1 VRRLTYAGLRVLSTV
16 QHFGAERLTPAGW
29 LVLGAAGTAAALGV
43 DTSRTM
49 SYQAFA
55 FGAALLGIAFVAAA
69 LFRVR
74 ASVARELP
82 RYATAGE
89 RFDYR
94 VMVHNQGSQPL
105 EALMVRETLR
115 DPRPTYAE
123 WRRARE
129 PGEERRNWF
138 DRNQGYFRWRWLIES
153 RTPERASR
161 EVLESVPPGERRAV
175 SLWLRP
181 RRRGRLELAAVQL
194 SRIEPLG
201 LARGLARI
209 PVAGR
214 VIALPKRYRLP
225 AIALPGRR
233 RFQQGGVTL
242 ATSVGDSEEFI
253 GLREYRPGDPLQRV
267 HWKSYARTGTPI
279 VKEYQDE
286 FFERHALILD
296 TSSERGEDAAFEE
309 AVAVAASFVYAIDTR
324 ECLLDL
330 LFVGGEVR
338 TYTAGRG
345 QMPLEHMLEVLAG
358 VTVSAAAEFAD
369 LARAV
374 LAQRAGLTSCIVVLL
389 SWDEARRNFIDALR
403 RTGIEL
409 RVLFVCQPAQA
420 PQPQPP
426 GVSLLHPGA
435 IEAGLAVLR

>member
-1 VRRLTYAGLRVLSTV
+1 MKRLTYAGLRALSAL
-16 QHFGAERLTPAGW
+16 QHFGSERFTHAGW
-29 LVLGAAGTAAALGV
+29 LVLGAAGTAAALGI

-49 SYQAFA
+49 SYQAFT
-55 FGAALLGIAFVAAA
+55 FGAALLLIALIVA
-69 LFRVR
+69 LFFRTH
-74 ASVARELP
+74 ASVERQLP

-89 RFDYR
+89 RFEYR
-94 VMVHNQGSQPL
+94 VVVHNHGKRPL
-105 EALMVRETLR
+105 EALMVKETLR
-115 DPRPTYAE
+115 DPRPGYEE

-129 PGEERRNWF
+129 PGEEKRNWF
-138 DRNQGYFRWRWLIES
+138 DRQQGYFRWRWLIER
-153 RTPERASR
+153 RTPERAAR
-161 EVLESVPPGERRAV
+161 EALEDVPPGERRTV
-175 SLWLRP
+175 TLWLRP
-181 RRRGRLELAAVQL
+181 KRRGRLELDAVQL
-194 SRIEPLG
+194 SRAEPLG
-201 LARGLARI
+201 LIRGLARI
-209 PVAGR
+209 PAAGR

-225 AIALPGRR
+225 SIALPGQR

-267 HWKSYARTGTPI
+267 HWKSYARTGLPI
-279 VKEYQDE
+279 VKEFQDE

-296 TSSERGEDAAFEE
+296 TSTGRGEDAAFEE

-345 QMPLEHMLEVLAG
+345 QMQLEHMLEVLAG
-358 VTVSAAAEFAD
+358 VGASAPADFAD

-389 SWDEARRNFIDALR
+389 DWDEARKSFVEALR
-403 RTGIEL
+403 RTGVEL
-409 RVLFVCQPAQA
+409 RVLLVSERADA
-420 PQPQPP
+420 PP
-426 GVSLLHPGA
+426 GVTLLHPASIG
-435 IEAGLAVLR
+435 AGLAALR

>member
-1 VRRLTYAGLRVLSTV
+1 MKRLTYAGLRFLSRI
-16 QHFGAERLTPAGW
+16 QHFGSERLTNTGW
-29 LVLGAAGTAAALGV
+29 LVLGAAATAAALGI

-49 SYQAFA
+49 SYQAFT
-55 FGAALLGIAFVAAA
+55 FGAGLLVVAFVIAWF
-69 LFRVR
+69 FRVH
-74 ASVARELP
+74 ASAARELP

-94 VMVHNQGSQPL
+94 VVVRNDGKRPL

-115 DPRPTYAE
+115 DPRPTYTE

-129 PGEERRNWF
+129 PGEEKRNWF
-138 DRNQGYFRWRWLIES
+138 DRQQGYFRWRWLIER

-161 EVLESVPPGERRAV
+161 EALANIPPGEHRTV
-175 SLWLRP
+175 TLWLRP
-181 RRRGRLELAAVQL
+181 RRRGRVELDALQL
-194 SRIEPLG
+194 SRTDPLG
-201 LARGLARI
+201 LVRGLAQI
-209 PVAGR
+209 KTAGR

-225 AIALPGRR
+225 SIALPGQR

-267 HWKSYARTGTPI
+267 HWKSYARTGSPI

-296 TSSERGEDAAFEE
+296 TSTDRGEDAAFEE

-345 QMPLEHMLEVLAG
+345 QLQLEHMLEVLAG
-358 VTVSAAAEFAD
+358 VGPSAPGDFAE

-389 SWDEARRNFIDALR
+389 SWDEPRRSFIEALR
-403 RTGIEL
+403 RTGVEL
-409 RVLFVCQPAQA
+409 RVLLVSETTEVPT
-420 PQPQPP
+420 
-426 GVSLLHPGA
+426 GVTLLHPASIG
-435 IEAGLAVLR
+435 AGLAGLR

>member
-1 VRRLTYAGLRVLSTV
+1 MKRLTYAGLRALSAL
-16 QHFGAERLTPAGW
+16 QHFGSERLTNTGW
-29 LVLGAAGTAAALGV
+29 LVLGAAATAGALGI

-49 SYQAFA
+49 SYQAFT
-55 FGAALLGIAFVAAA
+55 FGAALLLVAFVAA
-69 LFRVR
+69 LFFRAR
-74 ASVARELP
+74 ASVERQLP

-89 RFDYR
+89 RFEYR
-94 VMVHNQGSQPL
+94 VVVHNHGRHPL
-105 EALMVRETLR
+105 EALMVRERLR

-129 PGEERRNWF
+129 PGEEKRNWF
-138 DRNQGYFRWRWLIES
+138 DRQQGYFRWRWLIER
-153 RTPERASR
+153 RTPERAAR
-161 EVLESVPPGERRAV
+161 EVLEDVPPGEHRTV
-175 SLWLRP
+175 TLWLRP
-181 RRRGRLELAAVQL
+181 RRRGRLELDAVQL
-194 SRIEPLG
+194 SRTDPLG
-201 LARGLARI
+201 LMRGLTGIA
-209 PVAGR
+209 ASGR

-225 AIALPGRR
+225 TIALPGQR

-267 HWKSYARTGTPI
+267 HWKSYARTGLPI
-279 VKEYQDE
+279 VKEFQDE

-296 TSSERGEDAAFEE
+296 TSTSRGEDAAFEE

-345 QMPLEHMLEVLAG
+345 QMQLEHMLEVLAG
-358 VTVSAAAEFAD
+358 VAPSEPSAFAE
-369 LARAV
+369 LSRAV

-389 SWDEARRNFIDALR
+389 EWDEARKSFIDALR
-403 RTGIEL
+403 RTGVEL
-409 RVLFVCQPAQA
+409 RVLLVSETAA
-420 PQPQPP
+420 PPP
-426 GVSLLHPGA
+426 GITLLHPDSIG
-435 IEAGLAVLR
+435 AGLAALR

>member
-1 VRRLTYAGLRVLSTV
+1 VKRLTYAGLRALSAL
-16 QHFGAERLTPAGW
+16 QHFGSERLTHTGW
-29 LVLGAAGTAAALGV
+29 LVLSTAGTAAALGI

-55 FGAALLGIAFVAAA
+55 FGGALLVVSFVAA
-69 LFRVR
+69 LFFRAR
-74 ASVARELP
+74 ASVERQLP

-89 RFDYR
+89 RFEYR
-94 VMVHNQGSQPL
+94 VVIRNHGRRPL

-115 DPRPTYAE
+115 DPRPGYAE

-129 PGEERRNWF
+129 PGEEKRNWF
-138 DRNQGYFRWRWLIES
+138 DRHQGYFSWRWLIER
-153 RTPERASR
+153 RTPERAAR
-161 EVLESVPPGERRAV
+161 EALDDVPPGDLRTV
-175 SLWLRP
+175 TLWLRP
-181 RRRGRLELAAVQL
+181 RRRGRLELDAVQL
-194 SRIEPLG
+194 SRTDPLG
-201 LARGLARI
+201 LMRGIAKI
-209 PVAGR
+209 PAAGR

-225 AIALPGRR
+225 AIALPGQR

-267 HWKSYARTGTPI
+267 HWKSYARTGLPI
-279 VKEYQDE
+279 VKEFQDE

-296 TSSERGEDAAFEE
+296 TSTERGEDAAFEE

-358 VTVSAAAEFAD
+358 VGPSAPTDFAN
-369 LARAV
+369 LSRAV

-389 SWDEARRNFIDALR
+389 DWDEARQNFVEALR
-403 RTGIEL
+403 RTGVEL
-409 RVLFVCQPAQA
+409 RVLLVSEKAEP
-420 PQPQPP
+420 PP
-426 GVSLLHPGA
+426 GVTLLHPASIG
-435 IEAGLAVLR
+435 AGLAALR

>member
-1 VRRLTYAGLRVLSTV
+1 MKRLTFAGLRALSAL
-16 QHFGAERLTPAGW
+16 QHFGSERLTHSGW
-29 LVLGAAGTAAALGV
+29 LVLGAAATAAALGI
-43 DTSRTM
+43 DTGRTM

-55 FGAALLGIAFVAAA
+55 FGAALLLVALISA
-69 LFRVR
+69 LFFRARV
-74 ASVARELP
+74 SVERQLP

-94 VMVHNQGSQPL
+94 VVVHNHGRRPL

-115 DPRPTYAE
+115 DPRPSYAE

-129 PGEERRNWF
+129 PGEEKRNWF
-138 DRNQGYFRWRWLIES
+138 DRHQGYFRWRWLIER
-153 RTPERASR
+153 RTPERAAR
-161 EVLESVPPGERRAV
+161 EALADVRPGEHRAV
-175 SLWLRP
+175 TLWLRP
-181 RRRGRLELAAVQL
+181 RRRGRLELDAVQL
-194 SRIEPLG
+194 SRTEPLG
-201 LARGLARI
+201 LVRGLARI
-209 PVAGR
+209 SAAGR
-214 VIALPKRYRLP
+214 VTALPKRYRLP
-225 AIALPGRR
+225 SIALPGQR
-233 RFQQGGVTL
+233 RFQQGGVAL

-267 HWKSYARTGTPI
+267 HWKSYARTGSPI

-286 FFERHALILD
+286 FFERHALVLD
-296 TSSERGEDAAFEE
+296 TSTDRGENEAFEG

-345 QMPLEHMLEVLAG
+345 QMQLEHMLEVLAG
-358 VTVSAAAEFAD
+358 VGPSAPADFAD

-374 LAQRAGLTSCIVVLL
+374 LGQRAGLTSCIVVLL
-389 SWDEARRNFIDALR
+389 EWDEARKHLVEALR

-409 RVLFVCQPAQA
+409 RVLLVSEA
-420 PQPQPP
+420 PEAPP
-426 GVSLLHPGA
+426 GVTLLHPASIG
-435 IEAGLAVLR
+435 AGLAALR

>member
-1 VRRLTYAGLRVLSTV
+1 MKRLTYAGLRALSAL
-16 QHFGAERLTPAGW
+16 QHFGSERLTHTGW
-29 LVLGAAGTAAALGV
+29 LVLGAAATAAALGI

-49 SYQAFA
+49 SYQAFT
-55 FGAALLGIAFVAAA
+55 FGAALLVVAFVVARF
-69 LFRVR
+69 FRVR

-89 RFDYR
+89 RFEYR
-94 VMVHNQGSQPL
+94 VVVHNEGKRPL

-115 DPRPTYAE
+115 DPRPGYAE

-129 PGEERRNWF
+129 PGEEKRNWF
-138 DRNQGYFRWRWLIES
+138 DRHQGYFRWRWLIERS
-153 RTPERASR
+153 TPERASR
-161 EVLESVPPGERRAV
+161 ESLQDIPPDERRTV
-175 SLWLRP
+175 TLWLRP
-181 RRRGRLELAAVQL
+181 RRRGRVELDAVQL
-194 SRIEPLG
+194 SRTEPLG
-201 LARGLARI
+201 LVRGLAKI
-209 PVAGR
+209 KAPGR

-225 AIALPGRR
+225 SIALPGQR

-267 HWKSYARTGTPI
+267 HWKSYARTGLPI
-279 VKEYQDE
+279 VKEFQDE

-296 TSSERGEDAAFEE
+296 TSTDRGEDAAFEE

-345 QMPLEHMLEVLAG
+345 QMHLEHMLEVLAG
-358 VTVSAAAEFAD
+358 VAPSAPDAFGE

-389 SWDEARRNFIDALR
+389 AWDEPRRSFIEALR
-403 RTGIEL
+403 RTGVEL
-409 RVLFVCQPAQA
+409 RVLLVSEARDA
-420 PQPQPP
+420 PP
-426 GVSLLHPGA
+426 GVTLLHPASIG
-435 IEAGLAVLR
+435 AGLAALR

>member
-1 VRRLTYAGLRVLSTV
+1 MKRLTYAGLRALSAL
-16 QHFGAERLTPAGW
+16 QHFGSERLTNTGW
-29 LVLGAAGTAAALGV
+29 LVLGAAATAGALGI

-49 SYQAFA
+49 SYQAFT
-55 FGAALLGIAFVAAA
+55 FGAALLLVAFVAA
-69 LFRVR
+69 LFFRAR
-74 ASVARELP
+74 ASVERQLP

-89 RFDYR
+89 RFEYR
-94 VMVHNQGSQPL
+94 VVVHNHGRRPL
-105 EALMVRETLR
+105 EALMVRERLR

-129 PGEERRNWF
+129 PGEEKRNWF
-138 DRNQGYFRWRWLIES
+138 DRQQGYFRWRWLIER
-153 RTPERASR
+153 RTPERAAR
-161 EVLESVPPGERRAV
+161 EALEDVPPGEHRTV
-175 SLWLRP
+175 TLWLRP
-181 RRRGRLELAAVQL
+181 RRRGRLELDAVQL
-194 SRIEPLG
+194 SRTDPLG
-201 LARGLARI
+201 LMRGLAGI
-209 PVAGR
+209 AASGR

-225 AIALPGRR
+225 TIALPGQR

-267 HWKSYARTGTPI
+267 HWKSYARTGLPI
-279 VKEYQDE
+279 VKEFQDE

-296 TSSERGEDAAFEE
+296 TSTSRGEDAAFEE

-345 QMPLEHMLEVLAG
+345 QMQLEHMLEVLAG
-358 VTVSAAAEFAD
+358 VAPSEPSAFAE
-369 LARAV
+369 LSRAV

-389 SWDEARRNFIDALR
+389 EWDEARKSFIDALR
-403 RTGIEL
+403 RTGVEL
-409 RVLFVCQPAQA
+409 RVLLVSETAA
-420 PQPQPP
+420 APP
-426 GVSLLHPGA
+426 GITLLHPDSIG
-435 IEAGLAVLR
+435 AGLAALR

>member
-1 VRRLTYAGLRVLSTV
+1 MKRLTYAGLRALSAL
-16 QHFGAERLTPAGW
+16 QHFGSERLTHAGW
-29 LVLGAAGTAAALGV
+29 LVLGAAGTAAALGI

-49 SYQAFA
+49 SYQAFT
-55 FGAALLGIAFVAAA
+55 FGAALLLIALLVAFF
-69 LFRVR
+69 FRAR
-74 ASVARELP
+74 ASVERQLP

-94 VMVHNQGSQPL
+94 VVVHNHGQRPL
-105 EALMVRETLR
+105 EALMVKETLR
-115 DPRPTYAE
+115 DPRPGYAE

-129 PGEERRNWF
+129 PGEEKRNWF
-138 DRNQGYFRWRWLIES
+138 DRHQGYFRWRWLIER
-153 RTPERASR
+153 RTPERAAR
-161 EVLESVPPGERRAV
+161 EELEDVPPGEHRTV
-175 SLWLRP
+175 TLWLRP
-181 RRRGRLELAAVQL
+181 KRRGRLELDAVQL
-194 SRIEPLG
+194 SRTEPLG
-201 LARGLARI
+201 LIRGLARI
-209 PVAGR
+209 PAAGR

-225 AIALPGRR
+225 SIALPGQR

-267 HWKSYARTGTPI
+267 HWKSYARTGLPI
-279 VKEYQDE
+279 VKEFQDE

-296 TSSERGEDAAFEE
+296 TSTDRGEDTAFEE

-345 QMPLEHMLEVLAG
+345 QMQLEHMLEVLAG
-358 VTVSAAAEFAD
+358 VGPSAPADFAD

-374 LAQRAGLTSCIVVLL
+374 LAQRGGLTSCIVVLL
-389 SWDEARRNFIDALR
+389 EWDEARQNFVEALR
-403 RTGIEL
+403 RTGVEL
-409 RVLFVCQPAQA
+409 RVLLVSERADA
-420 PQPQPP
+420 PS
-426 GVSLLHPGA
+426 GVTLLHPASIG
-435 IEAGLAVLR
+435 AGLAALR

>member
-1 VRRLTYAGLRVLSTV
+1 VRRLTYAALRAFSAL
-16 QHFGAERLTPAGW
+16 QHFGSERLTLAGW

-43 DTSRTM
+43 DTNRTM
-49 SYQAFA
+49 SYQAFT
-55 FGAALLGIAFVAAA
+55 FGAALLTIAFVASAF
-69 LFRVR
+69 FRVR
-74 ASVARELP
+74 ASVLRELP

-89 RFDYR
+89 RFEYR
-94 VMVHNQGSQPL
+94 VEVHNRGKRPL
-105 EALMVRETLR
+105 EALMVREALR
-115 DPRPTYAE
+115 DPRPGYAE

-138 DRNQGYFRWRWLIES
+138 DRHQGYFRWRWLIEK
-153 RTPERASR
+153 RTPERAER
-161 EVLESVPPGERRAV
+161 APLAAVPPGERRVA
-175 SLWLRP
+175 SLWLKP
-181 RRRGRLELAAVQL
+181 RRRGRVELDAVQL
-194 SRIEPLG
+194 SRTEPLG
-201 LARGLARI
+201 LLRGLAKI
-209 PVAGR
+209 AAPDR

-233 RFQQGGVTL
+233 RFQQGGVTM
-242 ATSVGDSEEFI
+242 ATSIGDSEEFI

-267 HWKSYARTGTPI
+267 HWKSYARTGSPI

-296 TSSERGEDAAFEE
+296 TSSERGEDASFEE

-358 VTVSAAAEFAD
+358 VTASASADFAD

-389 SWDEARRNFIDALR
+389 AWDEPRKAFIDALR
-403 RTGIEL
+403 RTGVEV
-409 RVLFVCQPAQA
+409 RVLLVCEPAGA
-420 PQPQPP
+420 PQPGPS
-426 GVSLLHPGA
+426 GVTLLHPGA
-435 IEAGLAVLR
+435 IEGGLAALR

>member
-1 VRRLTYAGLRVLSTV
+1 VRRLTYAALRAFSAL
-16 QHFGAERLTPAGW
+16 QHFGSERLTLVGW
-29 LVLGAAGTAAALGV
+29 LVLGAAGTAAALGI

-49 SYQAFA
+49 SFQAFA
-55 FGAALLGIAFVAAA
+55 FGAALLLVAFVAAHF
-69 LFRVR
+69 FRVH
-74 ASVARELP
+74 AGVARELP

-94 VMVHNQGSQPL
+94 VVVHNRGRRPID
-105 EALMVRETLR
+105 ALMVRETLR
-115 DPRPTYAE
+115 DPRPTYTQ
-123 WRRARE
+123 WRNTRE

-138 DRNQGYFRWRWLIES
+138 DRHQGYFRWRWWIDS
-153 RTPERASR
+153 RTPQRAERES
-161 EVLESVPPGERRAV
+161 LERVPPGERRSV
-175 SLWLRP
+175 TLWLRP
-181 RRRGRLELAAVQL
+181 HRRGRIELDAVQL
-194 SRIEPLG
+194 SRTDPLG
-201 LARGLARI
+201 LVRGLARI
-209 PVAGR
+209 AAPGR

-225 AIALPGRR
+225 AIALPGQR

-267 HWKSYARTGTPI
+267 HWKSYARTGSPI

-286 FFERHALILD
+286 FFERHALVLD
-296 TSSERGEDAAFEE
+296 TSTTRGEDAAFEE

-345 QMPLEHMLEVLAG
+345 QLQLEHMLEVLAG
-358 VTVSAAAEFAD
+358 VGASAPQEFSD
-369 LARAV
+369 LSRAV
-374 LAQRAGLTSCIVVLL
+374 LGQRAGLSSCIVVLL
-389 SWDEARRNFIDALR
+389 SWDDARKSFIDALR

-409 RVLFVCQPAQA
+409 RVLLVSATAQPLH
-420 PQPQPP
+420 
-426 GVSLLHPGA
+426 GVTVLRPDSIG
-435 IEAGLAVLR
+435 AGLAALR

>member
-1 VRRLTYAGLRVLSTV
+1 VKRLTYAGLRALSAL
-16 QHFGAERLTPAGW
+16 QHFGSERLTHAGW
-29 LVLGAAGTAAALGV
+29 LVLGAAGTAAALGI

-49 SYQAFA
+49 SYQAFS
-55 FGAALLGIAFVAAA
+55 FGAALLLIALIAA
-69 LFRVR
+69 LFFRTR
-74 ASVARELP
+74 ASIERQLP

-94 VMVHNQGSQPL
+94 VVVHNHGRRPL
-105 EALMVRETLR
+105 EALSVRETLR
-115 DPRPTYAE
+115 DPRPGYAE

-129 PGEERRNWF
+129 PGEEKRNWF
-138 DRNQGYFRWRWLIES
+138 DRHQGYFRWRWLIER
-153 RTPERASR
+153 RTPERATR
-161 EVLESVPPGERRAV
+161 ATLEDVPPGERRAV
-175 SLWLRP
+175 TLWLRP
-181 RRRGRLELAAVQL
+181 RRRGRLEFDAVQL
-194 SRIEPLG
+194 SRTEPLG
-201 LARGLARI
+201 LIRGLARV
-209 PVAGR
+209 PAAGR

-225 AIALPGRR
+225 SIALPGQR

-242 ATSVGDSEEFI
+242 ATSVGDTEEFI

-267 HWKSYARTGTPI
+267 HWKSYARTGSPI

-296 TSSERGEDAAFEE
+296 TSTDRGEDIAFEE

-345 QMPLEHMLEVLAG
+345 QMQLEHMLEVLAG
-358 VTVSAAAEFAD
+358 VSPSEPADFAQ

-389 SWDEARRNFIDALR
+389 AWDEARKNFIDALR
-403 RTGIEL
+403 RTGTEL
-409 RVLFVCQPAQA
+409 RVLLVSEAADA
-420 PQPQPP
+420 PS
-426 GVSLLHPGA
+426 GVTLLHPASIG
-435 IEAGLAVLR
+435 AGLAALR

>member
-1 VRRLTYAGLRVLSTV
+1 MKRLTYLGLRALSAL
-16 QHFGAERLTPAGW
+16 QHFGSERLTLAGW
-29 LVLGAAGTAAALGV
+29 LVLGAAGTAAALGI

-49 SYQAFA
+49 NFQAFT
-55 FGAALLGIAFVAAA
+55 FGAALLLVAFVVAWF
-69 LFRVR
+69 FRVR
-74 ASVARELP
+74 AGVARELP

-94 VMVHNQGSQPL
+94 VVVHNQGKRAI
-105 EALMVRETLR
+105 EALSVRETLR
-115 DPRPTYAE
+115 DPRPGYAE

-138 DRNQGYFRWRWLIES
+138 DREQGYFRWRWLIER
-153 RTPERASR
+153 RTPERATR
-161 EVLESVPPGERRAV
+161 AALESVPPGERRSV
-175 SLWLRP
+175 TLWLRP
-181 RRRGRLELAAVQL
+181 RRRGRLELDAVQL
-194 SRIEPLG
+194 SRLEPLG
-201 LARGLARI
+201 LVRGLAKI
-209 PVAGR
+209 SAPGR

-225 AIALPGRR
+225 AFALPGQR

-267 HWKSYARTGTPI
+267 HWKSYARTGSPI
-279 VKEYQDE
+279 VKEFQDE

-296 TSSERGEDAAFEE
+296 TSTDRGEDAAFEE

-345 QMPLEHMLEVLAG
+345 QMQLEHMLEVLAG
-358 VTVSAAAEFAD
+358 VGPSAPADFAE

-374 LAQRAGLTSCIVVLL
+374 LAQRGALTSCVVVLL
-389 SWDEARRNFIDALR
+389 SWDDARRSFVDALR
-403 RTGIEL
+403 RTGVEL
-409 RVLFVCQPAQA
+409 RVLLVSETTQVPA
-420 PQPQPP
+420 
-426 GVSLLHPGA
+426 GVTLLHPGSVG
-435 IEAGLAVLR
+435 AGLAALR

>member
-1 VRRLTYAGLRVLSTV
+1 MKRLTYWGLRALSAL
-16 QHFGAERLTPAGW
+16 QHFGSERLTLAGW
-29 LVLGAAGTAAALGV
+29 LVLGAAGTAAALGI

-49 SYQAFA
+49 NFQAFT
-55 FGAALLGIAFVAAA
+55 FGAALLLVAFVVAWF
-69 LFRVR
+69 FRVR
-74 ASVARELP
+74 ADVARELP

-94 VMVHNQGSQPL
+94 VVVRNQGKRAI
-105 EALMVRETLR
+105 EALSVRETLR
-115 DPRPTYAE
+115 DPRPGYAE

-138 DRNQGYFRWRWLIES
+138 DREQGYFRWRWLIER
-153 RTPERASR
+153 RTPERATR
-161 EVLESVPPGERRAV
+161 AALESVPPGEQRSV
-175 SLWLRP
+175 TLWLRP
-181 RRRGRLELAAVQL
+181 RRRGRLELDAVQL
-194 SRIEPLG
+194 SRLEPLG
-201 LARGLARI
+201 LVRGLAKI
-209 PVAGR
+209 PSPGR

-225 AIALPGRR
+225 AFALPGQR

-267 HWKSYARTGTPI
+267 HWKSYARTGSPI
-279 VKEYQDE
+279 VKEFQDE

-296 TSSERGEDAAFEE
+296 TSTDKGEDAAFEE

-345 QMPLEHMLEVLAG
+345 QMQLEHMLEVLAG
-358 VTVSAAAEFAD
+358 VGPSAPADFAE
-369 LARAV
+369 LSRAV
-374 LAQRAGLTSCIVVLL
+374 LAQRGALTSCVVVLL
-389 SWDEARRNFIDALR
+389 SWDDARRSFVDALR
-403 RTGIEL
+403 RTGVEL
-409 RVLFVCQPAQA
+409 RVLLVSEATQA
-420 PQPQPP
+420 PA
-426 GVSLLHPGA
+426 GVTLLHPSSVG
-435 IEAGLAVLR
+435 AGLAALR

>member
-1 VRRLTYAGLRVLSTV
+1 MRRITYVALRAFSAL
-16 QHFGAERLTPAGW
+16 QHFGSERLTLAGW
-29 LVLGAAGTAAALGV
+29 LVLGAAGTAAALGI
-43 DTSRTM
+43 DTNRTM
-49 SYQAFA
+49 SYQVFT
-55 FGAALLGIAFVAAA
+55 FGAALLGIAFFITHF
-69 LFRVR
+69 FRVR

-89 RFDYR
+89 RFEYR
-94 VMVHNQGSQPL
+94 VVVHNHGRRTL
-105 EALMVRETLR
+105 DALTVREALR
-115 DPRPTYAE
+115 DPRPGYAD

-153 RTPERASR
+153 RTPERAER
-161 EVLESVPPGERRAV
+161 ETLPTVPPGEHRAV
-175 SLWLRP
+175 SLWMRP
-181 RRRGRLELAAVQL
+181 RRRGRLELDAVQL
-194 SRIEPLG
+194 SRVEPLG
-201 LARGLARI
+201 LLRGLARI
-209 PVAGR
+209 RAPGR

-225 AIALPGRR
+225 AIALPGQR

-267 HWKSYARTGTPI
+267 HWKSYARTGSPI

-286 FFERHALILD
+286 FFERHALVLD
-296 TSSERGEDAAFEE
+296 TSTARGEDAAFEE
-309 AVAVAASFVYAIDTR
+309 AIAVAASFVYAIDTR

-358 VTVSAAAEFAD
+358 VRASAPADFAD
-369 LARAV
+369 LSRAV
-374 LAQRAGLTSCIVVLL
+374 LAQRAALTSCIVVLL
-389 SWDEARRNFIDALR
+389 AWDEARKNLIDRLR
-403 RTGIEL
+403 RTGTEL
-409 RVLFVCQPAQA
+409 RVLLVCDQAQM
-420 PQPQPP
+420 PQAMPP
-426 GVSLLHPGA
+426 GIAPLHPGN
-435 IEAGLAVLR
+435 IGAGLAALR